1 VSDGQIGGIDV
12 RGPNVFQG
20 YWRMPEKTQE
30 ALTSDGW
37 FKTGDVGLQDEQGFV
52 RIVGRSKDL
61 IISGGF
67 NVYPAEVESEINAFA
82 GVAESAV
89 VGTPHPDFGEVGVA
103 VVVPQAGAEVDLD
116 ALKAHI
122 KSRLANFKIP
132 KHWVIE
138 SDLPRNAMG
147 KVEKNRLRER
157 FKTLFAA

>member
-1 VSDGQIGGIDV
+1 
-12 RGPNVFQG
+12 
-20 YWRMPEKTQE
+20 
-30 ALTSDGW
+30 
-37 FKTGDVGLQDEQGFV
+37 
-52 RIVGRSKDL
+52 
-61 IISGGF
+61 
-67 NVYPAEVESEINAFA
+67 VYPAEVESEINAFA

-89 VGTPHPDFGEVGVA
+89 VGTAHPDFGEVGVA
-103 VVVPQAGAEVDLD
+103 VVVPQVGAEVDLD